1 MPSPG
6 SPGFPEQVRGW
17 MYEIHGK
24 DLVRYESLEEARS
37 DPDGAVVLSGE
48 YGVAVFLTAR
58 ARLVRCDAH
67 LLVTLVSDLDA
78 VSTLNGD
85 PLVATVAFERHQ
97 IGTRIWGGGEGGLV
111 ADGVWTSPLWLK
123 APVRVQA
130 TEVVLG
136 QRSRIDGDLLRQERD
151 TRIAKV
157 RDWRTRHPP
166 APPIE
171 HLPWDFDI
179 RPPAVP
185 FPD

>member
-6 SPGFPEQVRGW
+6 PAGFPEEIRGW
-17 MYEIHGK
+17 MYEIHGQN
-24 DLVRYESLEEARS
+24 LVRYASLEDARN

-48 YGVAVFLTAR
+48 YGVAVFLTAS
-58 ARLVRCDAH
+58 ARLVRCDTE

-85 PLVATVAFERHQ
+85 PLVATVAFERHP
-97 IGTRIWGGGEGGLV
+97 IGTRIWGGGEGGV
-111 ADGVWTSPLWLK
+111 VTDGVWTSPVRLN

-130 TEVVLG
+130 GEVVLG
-136 QRSRIDGDLLRQERD
+136 QRPRVDGDLLRQERAA
-151 TRIAKV
+151 RIAKV

-166 APPIE
+166 GPPIE

-185 FPD
+185 FPG